1 MRRLREVARGAAV
14 LVRHGTASE
23 LRAFGRAPGECGI
36 PGKVCSA
43 ALALFAAAVVGMLLS
58 KFAAMYSAAEVSGE
72 FDPTARREE
81 LCALLFFAVFLAG
94 AADAACAT
102 AERFFRSERVRLIVA
117 LPLSPVSVYIGES
130 MWLWVRKGVSS
141 ACALAVAA
149 AAVGVGTSADESFYF
164 SALPVLFLL
173 PSAAYFTGSLF
184 ALPVRA
190 VARFLSSRP
199 LVALLF
205 AVAVSFAAC
214 ALYAVVLS
222 AAADASVWEGYPS
235 SSAAGA
241 AEELAEA
248 SRFLFPGSLFAAV
261 TEGDGEAA
269 AAAVCGTAALFVLS
283 CAVGGLVTVP
293 AAQGRLFGQGESGK
307 RGRAPSPLP
316 AFAAL
321 VRREALSALRAPQ
334 GAFGWVT
341 VAALM
346 PFAVYCC
353 TDVFLK
359 PVRSMLAAD
368 VALPVA
374 MFFGMT
380 FLALANSSCARA
392 CLPDA
397 EFMTIKTLPLGCCE
411 VVWAKTAV
419 HLLPSVAAAAAS
431 AVTLGCTGKLNAAD
445 AAVFGAVG
453 ACLASAQ
460 TFFAFGWGMRR
471 GRVGK
476 HGKKG
481 GECGAA
487 LPVAAGVLVALA
499 LGVATFLGGIYLR
512 FSEGEEVARVF
523 ERALPLAVAAVSL
536 AAASLCLFGR
546 LDRTYARAGEASA

>member
-1 MRRLREVARGAAV
+1 M
-14 LVRHGTASE
+14 
-23 LRAFGRAPGECGI
+23 
-36 PGKVCSA
+36 
-43 ALALFAAAVVGMLLS
+43 
-58 KFAAMYSAAEVSGE
+58 
-72 FDPTARREE
+72 
-81 LCALLFFAVFLAG
+81 
-94 AADAACAT
+94 
-102 AERFFRSERVRLIVA
+102 
-117 LPLSPVSVYIGES
+117 
-130 MWLWVRKGVSS
+130 
-141 ACALAVAA
+141 
-149 AAVGVGTSADESFYF
+149 
-164 SALPVLFLL
+164 
-173 PSAAYFTGSLF
+173 
-184 ALPVRA
+184 
-190 VARFLSSRP
+190 
-199 LVALLF
+199 
-205 AVAVSFAAC
+205 
-214 ALYAVVLS
+214 
-222 AAADASVWEGYPS
+222 
-235 SSAAGA
+235 
-241 AEELAEA
+241 
-248 SRFLFPGSLFAAV
+248 
-261 TEGDGEAA
+261 TEGDGGAA
-269 AAAVCGTAALFVLS
+269 AAAVCGTAALCLLS

-321 VRREALSALRAPQ
+321 VRREALSALRSPQ

-380 FLALANSSCARA
+380 FLALANSSCAQA

-397 EFMTIKTLPLGCCE
+397 EFMTIKTLPLGCRE
-411 VVWAKTAV
+411 VVWAKAAV
-419 HLLPSVAAAAAS
+419 HLLPSVAAVAAS
-431 AVTLGCTGKLNAAD
+431 AVTLWCTGKLNAAD

-460 TFFAFGWGMRR
+460 AFFAFGWGMRR

-476 HGKKG
+476 HSKKG

-512 FSEGEEVARVF
+512 FSEGEEIARVF

-536 AAASLCLFGR
+536 AAASLYLFGR
-546 LDRTYARAGEASA
+546 LDRTYARAGEASV